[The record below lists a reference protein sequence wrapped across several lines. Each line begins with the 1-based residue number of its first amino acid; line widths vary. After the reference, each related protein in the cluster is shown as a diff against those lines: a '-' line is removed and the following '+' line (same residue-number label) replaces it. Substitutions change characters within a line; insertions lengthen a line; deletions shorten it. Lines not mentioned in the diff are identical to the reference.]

1 MTHCFL
7 YLTNNISAPWS
18 TALRRSLSIFGEL
31 TITPEE
37 QWADETQ
44 LCQYSV
50 IFIDAATV
58 ADVPALIITLRR
70 QCPTLRIVVATSS
83 PTWKQ
88 AREAMQAGAVDYIRK
103 TPDLVEL
110 HTQIDFVLKN
120 PPSSLPAV

>member
-7 YLTNNISAPWS
+7 YLTNNTSSPWS

-31 TITPEE
+31 TITPEDE
-37 QWADETQ
+37 WANETQ

-50 IFIDAATV
+50 IFIDATSIS
-58 ADVPALIITLRR
+58 DVPTLIMAIRR

-110 HTQIDFVLKN
+110 HTQINFVLQI
-120 PPSSLPAV
+120 PPSSLPVN